1 MRNNGEYRQL
11 FLCFIQ
17 WKVVLIPILSPAFD
31 SDFAI
36 QIALR
41 SVAAFGN
48 EARAE
53 KWNAALGMIQNPWI
67 LQSEFYLDP
76 RYGSC

>member
-1 MRNNGEYRQL
+1 M
-11 FLCFIQ
+11 
-17 WKVVLIPILSPAFD
+17 KVVLIPILSPAFD

-53 KWNAALGMIQNPWI
+53 KWNAALGMIQININRALSWAKI
-67 LQSEFYLDP
+67 LGLFVAIDVAISYRL
-76 RYGSC
+76 

>member
-1 MRNNGEYRQL
+1 MKNYSNYHEQKLGV
-11 FLCFIQ
+11 
-17 WKVVLIPILSPAFD
+17 WSNKKVVLIPILSPAFD

-53 KWNAALGMIQNPWI
+53 KWNAALGLIQKP
-67 LQSEFYLDP
+67 
-76 RYGSC
+76 